1 MKPAT
6 RIRVGILASLA
17 LTGLAGCSRSAP
29 ESRAPLRKL
38 RVTSSS
44 HLSWGPL
51 LLANEAGYFR
61 QEGLEIEWV
70 HLPRGQE
77 ALVALLSGDV
87 DVVPAP
93 LGPALFSAIARGGAA
108 RMVAG
113 MNYLPKDGCTY
124 HAVVLGPGLTPANA
138 VRKLH
143 RMDVSPEGGSRYLT
157 SRMLATQGMN
167 VDSLD
172 TVKLPTAVIVHSLE
186 TGAIDA
192 AALTEPTV
200 TRASRSGTVWLKA
213 QDVTPGFQW
222 AAISFGD
229 RLLHKD
235 RETGVRFLTAFR
247 RGIELFNAGKTP
259 QNLELLRKA
268 TDEDPAILERSCWP
282 AFRADARINLESVL
296 AYQQWAKDQHYL
308 DQIATAAELWD
319 SSFVVASDTALAHR
333 RALHP

>member
-1 MKPAT
+1 MNTAL
-6 RIRVGILASLA
+6 RVRLSLC
-17 LTGLAGCSRSAP
+17 LVLGLAACSRSAP

-38 RVTSSS
+38 RVTSSA

-93 LGPALFSAIARGGAA
+93 LQPALFSAIARGGSA

-124 HAVVLGPGLTPANA
+124 AGVVLRPGLTAA
-138 VRKLH
+138 RATRRIQRL
-143 RMDVSPEGGSRYLT
+143 DVSPEGGSRYLT
-157 SRMLATQGMN
+157 NRSLATQGIG
-167 VDSLD
+167 VDTLE
-172 TVKLPTAVIVHSLE
+172 TVKLPTVVVVHSLE

-192 AALTEPTV
+192 AALTEPTL
-200 TRASRSGTVWLKA
+200 TRAASSGTLWLRA
-213 QDVTPGFQW
+213 QDATPDFQW

-247 RGIELFNAGKTP
+247 RGIALFNAGKTP
-259 QNLELLRKA
+259 QNLDMLEKA
-268 TDEDPAILERSCWP
+268 IQEDRAILEHSCWP
-282 AFRADARINLESVL
+282 AFRSDGRINLASVL
-296 AYQQWAKDQHYL
+296 AYQQWAKEQHFL
-308 DQIATAAELWD
+308 DQTASVAQLWD
-319 SSFVVASDTALAHR
+319 SSFVVASDTAVVHR
-333 RALHP
+333 RALLPKE

>member
-1 MKPAT
+1 MRPM
-6 RIRVGILASLA
+6 RVRFALLAGLA
-17 LTGLAGCSRSAP
+17 CAGLAGCSRSAP
-29 ESRAPLRKL
+29 ESRPPLRKL

-51 LLANEAGYFR
+51 MLANEAGYFQ
-61 QEGLEIEWV
+61 QEGLDIEWV

-124 HAVVLGPGLTPANA
+124 QAVVLGPGLTPANA
-138 VRKLH
+138 KRKLH
-143 RMDVSPEGGSRYLT
+143 RLDVSPEGGARYLT

-172 TVKLPTAVIVHSLE
+172 TVKLPTAVVVHSLE

-200 TRASRSGTVWLKA
+200 TRASKVGTLWLKA

-222 AAISFGD
+222 AAISFGA
-229 RLLHKD
+229 RLLNRE
-235 RETGVRFLTAFR
+235 RETGIRFLTAFR
-247 RGIELFNAGKTP
+247 RGIELYNAGKTP
-259 QNLELLRKA
+259 QNLAMLNKA
-268 TDEDPAILERSCWP
+268 LEEDPAILEHSCWP
-282 AFRADARINLESVL
+282 AFRADGRINLASVL

-308 DQIATAAELWD
+308 DQIATATQLWD
-319 SSFVVASDTALAHR
+319 SSFIVASDTALAHR
-333 RALHP
+333 HALRP